1 MEKLKVKNFG
11 SIKEA
16 EIDLTKYVVFIGDTS
31 TVKSVLAKLISIFRD
46 SFLLLSNNEFYFV
59 ELKGKDVNTAFDQIV
74 STITLFEN
82 GIIKIPQVKKICIYC

>member
-1 MEKLKVKNFG
+1 MEKLKVENFG

-46 SFLLLSNNEFYFV
+46 SFLLNFIL
-59 ELKGKDVNTAFDQIV
+59 
-74 STITLFEN
+74 
-82 GIIKIPQVKKICIYC
+82 